1 MKYIKDNI
9 KFISTVII
17 TLLLIIIL
25 NVFKV
30 KSISFLL
37 LSFITN
43 FIFIKGLFE
52 VLKLLKIK
60 FSKKEKLII
69 ILIISFNYLFYF
81 ISLVNRNF
89 IYYWDYSCYYNIQME
104 SIERFNEGLSSGIRY
119 FIGSTWSGEYGNFL
133 SFIPQIIFQFSSKT
147 VDSYLMS
154 CVLIF
159 TPYIV
164 ISLSILLKELIN
176 KYKLNNNIFNVILP
190 LFILFP
196 VFHGTAIYGQPDYF
210 GLFFVFLIVALTISY
225 DFKKLDYLRLF
236 LILVSTYLL
245 LISRRWYMYWILSYY
260 VCYVLGLIINNIK
273 NKDDLITII
282 KNGIIYALVCGLI
295 FGVTLFPLFKNIL
308 AANMSSSYTFYMSGG
323 FKSEI
328 FYQYRHLGLVISLIV
343 LIGIILG
350 IINKK
355 YRKLTLLGLL
365 QVFIIIFLFTKIQ
378 NMGLH
383 HTLTL
388 LPVYLLFIT
397 LFIINTNKNILN
409 KIIILFF
416 ILNFIIS
423 INGSNNIL
431 FTDIK
436 ISVPYQED
444 YKEIGEVVSYLK
456 EILDE
461 DNTAYM
467 ITHTNKYNPD
477 KLRSYELPDTTIQ
490 KYLPYGSAVLGTHK
504 FPIELFTA
512 RYIITTTPFESISIE
527 EKYNDVFKE
536 LVKEEVFTLNKDF
549 DMHNNYHIL
558 IYERVKPVTIE
569 ETNKYIEKIS
579 KDTKEFKNIYE
590 DIILDYQKN
599 L

>member
-9 KFISTVII
+9 KFISTLII

-25 NVFKV
+25 NIFKV
-30 KSISFLL
+30 KSLCFLL

-43 FIFIKGLFE
+43 LLFIKGILE
-52 VLKLLKIK
+52 VLKLLKIN
-60 FSKKEKLII
+60 FTKKEKII
-69 ILIISFNYLFYF
+69 ILLIINFNYLFYF
-81 ISLVNRNF
+81 VSLVNRNF

-133 SFIPQIIFQFSSKT
+133 SFIPQVLFQFSNKT
-147 VDSYLMS
+147 VDSYIMS

-164 ISLSILLKELIN
+164 ISLSILLKELIKKYSLN
-176 KYKLNNNIFNVILP
+176 KNILNVILP
-190 LFILFP
+190 IFILFP
-196 VFHGTAIYGQPDYF
+196 ILHGTAIYGQPDYF

-236 LILVSTYLL
+236 IILVATYLL

-260 VCYVLGLIINNIK
+260 VCYVLGLVISNIK

-282 KNGIIYALVCGLI
+282 KNGLLYALVCGII

-323 FKSEI
+323 FKSEL
-328 FYQYRHLGLVISLIV
+328 FYQYRHLGLVILLISIIGIV
-343 LIGIILG
+343 LGIT
-350 IINKK
+350 NKQ

-388 LPVYLLFIT
+388 LPVYLLFIF
-397 LFIINTNKNILN
+397 LFVININNKIIN
-409 KIIILFF
+409 KIIISFF
-416 ILNFIIS
+416 ILNFFIS

-456 EILDE
+456 DILDE

-477 KLRSYELPDTTIQ
+477 KFRSYSLPDTTIQ

-512 RYIITTTPFESISIE
+512 RYVITTTPFESISVE
-527 EKYNDVFKE
+527 EKYNEVFNE
-536 LVKEEVFTLNKDF
+536 LVNEGVFTLNKDF
-549 DMHNNYHIL
+549 DMHNDYHIL
-558 IYERVKPVTIE
+558 IYERVKPVTLE
-569 ETNKYIEKIS
+569 ETNRYLNKIE
-579 KDTKEFKNIYE
+579 KDTKEFPDLYKNVIK
-590 DIILDYQKN
+590 DYQNN

>member
-9 KFISTVII
+9 KFISTLII

-25 NVFKV
+25 NIFKV
-30 KSISFLL
+30 KSLCFLL

-43 FIFIKGLFE
+43 LLFIKGILE
-52 VLKLLKIK
+52 VLKLLKIN
-60 FSKKEKLII
+60 FTKKEKII
-69 ILIISFNYLFYF
+69 ILLIINFNYLFYF
-81 ISLVNRNF
+81 VSLVNRNF

-133 SFIPQIIFQFSSKT
+133 SFIPQVLFQFSNKT
-147 VDSYLMS
+147 VDSYIMS

-164 ISLSILLKELIN
+164 ISLSILLKELIKKYSLN
-176 KYKLNNNIFNVILP
+176 KNILNVILP
-190 LFILFP
+190 IFILFP
-196 VFHGTAIYGQPDYF
+196 ILHGTAIYGQPDYF

-236 LILVSTYLL
+236 IILVATYLL

-260 VCYVLGLIINNIK
+260 VCYVLGLVISNIK

-282 KNGIIYALVCGLI
+282 KNGLLYALVCGMI

-323 FKSEI
+323 FKSEL
-328 FYQYRHLGLVISLIV
+328 FYQYRHLGLVILLISIIGIV
-343 LIGIILG
+343 LGIT
-350 IINKK
+350 NKQ

-388 LPVYLLFIT
+388 LPVYLLFIF
-397 LFIINTNKNILN
+397 LFVININNKIIN
-409 KIIILFF
+409 KIIISFF
-416 ILNFIIS
+416 ILNFFIS

-456 EILDE
+456 DILDE

-477 KLRSYELPDTTIQ
+477 KLRSYSLPDTTIQ

-512 RYIITTTPFESISIE
+512 RYVITTTPFESISVE
-527 EKYNDVFKE
+527 EKYNEVFNE
-536 LVKEEVFTLNKDF
+536 LVNEGVFTLNKDF
-549 DMHNNYHIL
+549 DMHNDYHIL
-558 IYERVKPVTIE
+558 IYERVKPVTLE
-569 ETNKYIEKIS
+569 ETNRYLNKIE
-579 KDTKEFKNIYE
+579 KDTKEFPDLYKNVIK
-590 DIILDYQKN
+590 DYQNN

>member
-1 MKYIKDNI
+1 MRYIKDNK
-9 KFISTVII
+9 KFISTII
-17 TLLLIIIL
+17 LTLLFIIIL

-37 LSFITN
+37 LSLLVNI
-43 FIFIKGLFE
+43 IFIKGILE
-52 VLKLLKIK
+52 VLKILNIK

-69 ILIISFNYLFYF
+69 ILVICFNYLFYLF
-81 ISLVNRNF
+81 SLINRNF

-133 SFIPQIIFQFSSKT
+133 SFIPQVIFQFSNKN
-147 VDSYLMS
+147 VDSYIMS
-154 CVLIF
+154 CVLVF

-164 ISLSILLKELIN
+164 ISLSILLKELIK
-176 KYKLNNNIFNVILP
+176 KYSIKNNLIYVVLP

-196 VFHGTAIYGQPDYF
+196 LLHGTAIYGQPDYF
-210 GLFFVFLIVALTISY
+210 GLFFIFLIIALTLSY

-236 LILVSTYLL
+236 IILVLTYLL

-260 VCYVLGLIINNIK
+260 VCYVIGLIIKNIK
-273 NKDDLITII
+273 SKEDIITII
-282 KNGIIYALVCGLI
+282 KNGIIYALVCGLF

-308 AANMSSSYTFYMSGG
+308 ASNMQSNYSFYMSGG
-323 FKSEI
+323 LQAEF
-328 FYQYRHLGLVISLIV
+328 FYQYRHLGLITLLIV
-343 LIGIILG
+343 LVGIILG
-350 IINKK
+350 IKNNK
-355 YRKLTLLGLL
+355 YRLITILGVIQSL
-365 QVFIIIFLFTKIQ
+365 IIIILFTKIQ
-378 NMGLH
+378 NMGIH

-388 LPVYLLFIT
+388 LPTYLLFIT
-397 LFIINTNKNILN
+397 LFIININNKLIN
-409 KIIILFF
+409 KIIISFF

-423 INGSNNIL
+423 INGSTNKL

-444 YKEIGEVVSYLK
+444 YKEIGEVVTYLK
-456 EILDE
+456 DILDE

-490 KYLPYGSAVLGTHK
+490 KYLPYGSAVLGAHK
-504 FPIELFTA
+504 FPLELFTA
-512 RYIITTTPFESISIE
+512 RYVITTTPFESISIE
-527 EKYNDVFKE
+527 EKYNEVFNE

-549 DMHNNYHIL
+549 DMHNGYHIL

-569 ETNKYIEKIS
+569 ETDKYIEKIS
-579 KDTKEFKNIYE
+579 ADTKNFKDIYE
-590 DIILDYQKN
+590 NLIKEYQKS